1 MGCPPP
7 PGSPPA
13 GLQLLLYC
21 RCPHPM
27 MSCHCQPA
35 SAVALQYRSQSQ
47 NMVMRQLQEHCA
59 TLCDSVPFK
68 QWCNQS
74 SQHLRARKWRC
85 AMHRLLRLPC
95 TAPVWDSGL
104 DELSYAPSCCSQ
116 GDFAFLPAVPLSPHV
131 HVVGG
136 LTPRPAKQLPPEL
149 LRLCEASQ
157 PSGVVYVSMGTTA
170 IPGRF
175 VLRTISTTWLRCD
188 PPTSMLA

>member
-1 MGCPPP
+1 MPSTTWISSGR
-7 PGSPPA
+7 A
-13 GLQLLLYC
+13 AAAAILQVPTSNDVMPLPTSIC
-21 RCPHPM
+21 SSFAIPVTISEHG
-27 MSCHCQPA
+27 HA
-35 SAVALQYRSQSQ
+35 SAP
-47 NMVMRQLQEHCA
+47 

-68 QWCNQS
+68 QWCIQS

-85 AMHRLLRLPC
+85 AMHGPLRLPC
-95 TAPVWDSGL
+95 TAPVWDIRL
-104 DELSYAPSCCSQ
+104 DEPSYAPSCCSQ

-157 PSGVVYVSMGTTA
+157 PSGIVYVSMGTTA

-175 VLRTISTTWLRCD
+175 VLCTISTTWLRCD